1 MRHMDIGHTKVS
13 SICSDKKKG
22 KRILE
27 RGDRM
32 YSFMVLNSMC
42 RQLHRD
48 FLSYYKR
55 NPEDDFYVV
64 SVNNPKL
71 AQYLEE
77 FIERRLN

>member
-1 MRHMDIGHTKVS
+1 MPVGRTKVS
-13 SICSDKKKG
+13 SICSDKKKE
-22 KRILE
+22 KRIWE
-27 RGDRM
+27 RGDKM

-55 NPEDDFYVV
+55 NPEDDFYIV

-71 AQYLEE
+71 AQYLQE

>member
-1 MRHMDIGHTKVS
+1 
-13 SICSDKKKG
+13 
-22 KRILE
+22 
-27 RGDRM
+27 M

-42 RQLHRD
+42 RRLYRD

-55 NPEDDFYVV
+55 SPEDDFYIV

-71 AQYLEE
+71 VQYLEE

>member
-1 MRHMDIGHTKVS
+1 MDIERTKVS
-13 SICSDKKKG
+13 SICSDKKNRKG
-22 KRILE
+22 ILG

-42 RQLHRD
+42 RRLYRD

-55 NPEDDFYVV
+55 NPEDDFYIV